1 MNNEESGYGYYW
13 DIENSEEIIN
23 NYEHTNIY
31 KIKEEKYED
40 DPYEEY
46 LDRYEQHLRYED
58 NQLQKMYKKNY
69 RTPSVIMFI
78 VGIINLFKHFFR

>member
-1 MNNEESGYGYYW
+1 MINDENDYGYYW
-13 DIENSEEIIN
+13 DVENSEEIIN
-23 NYEHTNIY
+23 NYENTNIY
-31 KIKEEKYED
+31 NKIEEEDD

-58 NQLQKMYKKNY
+58 NQLQKIYKKNY

>member
-1 MNNEESGYGYYW
+1 MNNEENGYGYYW

-23 NYEHTNIY
+23 NCEHTNIY
-31 KIKEEKYED
+31 KRKEEEYQD

-46 LDRYEQHLRYED
+46 LDRYEQHLLYED
-58 NQLQKMYKKNY
+58 NQLQKIYKKNY

>member
-1 MNNEESGYGYYW
+1 MINDENDYGYYW
-13 DIENSEEIIN
+13 DVENSEEIIN
-23 NYEHTNIY
+23 NYENTNIY
-31 KIKEEKYED
+31 NNIEEEED

-58 NQLQKMYKKNY
+58 NQLQKIYKKNY